1 MRDNLAFIDEI
12 IDRDEVPSNM
22 TLHQYLTRTTK
33 YRSRCKRYF
42 GSVEKALRSYGYY
55 SEYAINWADSFHQ
68 KQLAQCLNIDADY
81 QPYFEGEAYSLFKSD
96 GNEIHWTSDLRKLR
110 DELILEK
117 YTTEFKWY
125 ELDTYMRKD
134 GVKQHPVDRAIRNI
148 YETWENFYKT
158 VGHRLN
164 IADSKLRVFSK
175 LGYEFERLV
184 SEVLSEISAGP
195 IESQATQP
203 DGSRPDFVINGSAWV
218 DAKLSRST
226 TFNPQCKTLDKY
238 ASQADTLTII
248 YAIKDT
254 KQADSRA
261 EFIYVLSLLPLLSPE
276 LQQKVR
282 EFVSKAQVQRIGG

>member
-1 MRDNLAFIDEI
+1 MINHDQLQELLDARHSVNKCAMIIGEHQEKFRRYILKHPEIEIYEAFDENVTAQARQLELESLVYIEDDFRVTIDKERLKELQQVSVVDRSKLQEVVDQRKIDAVDAWVSQHDPSEI
-12 IDRDEVPSNM
+12 SASAIRENAHISYYIGQIYDS
-22 TLHQYLTRTTK
+22 
-33 YRSRCKRYF
+33 YREFR
-42 GSVEKALRSYGYY
+42 ET
-55 SEYAINWADSFHQ
+55 YAIDFRM
-68 KQLAQCLNIDADY
+68 L
-81 QPYFEGEAYSLFKSD
+81 
-96 GNEIHWTSDLRKLR
+96 
-110 DELILEK
+110 DE
-117 YTTEFKWY
+117 Y
-125 ELDTYMRKD
+125 
-134 GVKQHPVDRAIRNI
+134 DR
-148 YETWENFYKT
+148 TP
-158 VGHRLN
+158 GD
-164 IADSKLRVFSK
+164 IARRQ
-175 LGYEFERLV
+175 GYEFERLV

-254 KQADSRA
+254 KQSDSRA

>member
-1 MRDNLAFIDEI
+1 MDLVVAQDLLDAGIKHNKIA
-12 IDRDEVPSNM
+12 NM
-22 TLHQYLTRTTK
+22 LGVERTK
-33 YRSRCKRYF
+33 VS
-42 GSVEKALRSYGYY
+42 
-55 SEYAINWADSFHQ
+55 
-68 KQLAQCLNIDADY
+68 
-81 QPYFEGEAYSLFKSD
+81 
-96 GNEIHWTSDLRKLR
+96 KL
-110 DELILEK
+110 ISSGKLEK
-117 YTTEFKWY
+117 YIAFDEEQTGYISEADIFNLFYINDDFSVSVDMDMKEQLMKQTRWGEKESSVFAEAKKEVELSAIDEFLLAIDPTEISYDLLKEY
-125 ELDTYMRKD
+125 RHIETYIYRHYGDLPTFRK
-134 GVKQHPVDRAIRNI
+134 I
-148 YETWENFYKT
+148 YDIPTKYCDSSWSLYKYT
-158 VGHRLN
+158 E
-164 IADSKLRVFSK
+164 